1 MFLLSIQ
8 QYWGTSVYMQTSVI
22 YKNILPSYTWK
33 YVSGMSLKILNIN
46 FCKRGALRNTRT
58 VSETEVILAF
68 VVQVNNI
75 LSVHEQILHS
85 LSLFPSKVNTEF
97 SMKLPL

>member
-1 MFLLSIQ
+1 MQRSLFSAKCFYS
-8 QYWGTSVYMQTSVI
+8 QYSNTGGTSVYMQTSVI

-58 VSETEVILAF
+58 F
-68 VVQVNNI
+68 RD
-75 LSVHEQILHS
+75 
-85 LSLFPSKVNTEF
+85 
-97 SMKLPL
+97 